1 MKHFLEEYYI
11 EPDLLKKPMVEE
23 DDESSDDEIFD
34 KFVPVEMVKKQIQL
48 RLASQTTTTKQIQLL
63 RLINQTMTT
72 E

>member
-23 DDESSDDEIFD
+23 DDESSDDEIVD

-63 RLINQTMTT
+63 RLIKEMMTT

>member
-23 DDESSDDEIFD
+23 DDELSDDEIFD
-34 KFVPVEMVKKQIQL
+34 EFVPVEMVKKQIQL
-48 RLASQTTTTKQIQLL
+48 RLASQTMTTKQIQLL
-63 RLINQTMTT
+63 RPMNGTMTT

>member
-63 RLINQTMTT
+63 RLINETMTT

>member
-23 DDESSDDEIFD
+23 DDELSDDEIFD
-34 KFVPVEMVKKQIQL
+34 EFVPVEMVKKQIQL
-48 RLASQTTTTKQIQLL
+48 RLASQTMTTKQIQLL
-63 RLINQTMTT
+63 RLINETMTT

>member
-23 DDESSDDEIFD
+23 DDESSDDEIVD

-63 RLINQTMTT
+63 RLINETMTT

>member
-48 RLASQTTTTKQIQLL
+48 RLASQMTTTKQIQLL
-63 RLINQTMTT
+63 RLINETMTT

>member
-1 MKHFLEEYYI
+1 MKHFLGEYYI

-63 RLINQTMTT
+63 RLINETMTT